1 MTIKR
6 ESIIKASNTL
16 ALNWATTDIN
26 AERALGPVNW
36 EALQEY
42 AINVKRKHAG
52 NHDVQTTCQ
61 LSSEYN
67 MGGLNLVRRLEFQ
80 DGTSWIARIQLHK
93 SASTGRLVR
102 EIDTMAVVRERS
114 NISVPE
120 VFAYEADCNNAV
132 GVPFMIMEFIP
143 GDTAMDSF
151 GGHRIHKGKTPPQF
165 KAKFHAE
172 MADIQVSSQRIF
184 PESTGQPY

>member
-26 AERALGPVNW
+26 AERSLGPVNW

-61 LSSEYN
+61 Q
-67 MGGLNLVRRLEFQ
+67 LV
-80 DGTSWIARIQLHK
+80 A
-93 SASTGRLVR
+93 
-102 EIDTMAVVRERS
+102 
-114 NISVPE
+114 
-120 VFAYEADCNNAV
+120 
-132 GVPFMIMEFIP
+132 
-143 GDTAMDSF
+143 
-151 GGHRIHKGKTPPQF
+151 
-165 KAKFHAE
+165 
-172 MADIQVSSQRIF
+172 QRID
-184 PESTGQPY
+184 QPSALFVCNDNF

>member
-114 NISVPE
+114 NISVP
-120 VFAYEADCNNAV
+120 
-132 GVPFMIMEFIP
+132 
-143 GDTAMDSF
+143 
-151 GGHRIHKGKTPPQF
+151 
-165 KAKFHAE
+165 
-172 MADIQVSSQRIF
+172 
-184 PESTGQPY
+184 